1 MSVTTLKEKVSWQL
15 GAKQCHK
22 VTPHNKP
29 QTTDLL
35 GETQKEACLSSVEK
49 QRGTGQKTGLY
60 KVFRGV
66 FQGGDRWDINLNL
79 ERAQRLVRF
88 LCSGIGF
95 WSVFKPGSELRP
107 CNPMSATS
115 WWLSIQIFV
124 PMGAIL
130 IQPLQEALGS
140 SQGKHWMKALRIT
153 SGKPFSLTEEDLN
166 CQQLPKKVWIP

>member
-1 MSVTTLKEKVSWQL
+1 MSVTTLKEKVSWQV

-66 FQGGDRWDINLNL
+66 FQGGDR
-79 ERAQRLVRF
+79 
-88 LCSGIGF
+88 
-95 WSVFKPGSELRP
+95 
-107 CNPMSATS
+107 
-115 WWLSIQIFV
+115 
-124 PMGAIL
+124 
-130 IQPLQEALGS
+130 
-140 SQGKHWMKALRIT
+140 
-153 SGKPFSLTEEDLN
+153 
-166 CQQLPKKVWIP
+166 